1 MRYPIKKENMQM
13 FKAQILLVY
22 IFAFVISIAEAQ
34 GISTEAQVKVDMD
47 ECTDALQGEMTLIEA
62 LKKMNL
68 PHHSHPEKIQINL
81 RNLKHDLSPYSINTV
96 DHYSINSINSAKAFK
111 NLWNEFPNSRDRL
124 IAIANEINI
133 ITQSRNFDINKMHK
147 IYEMITD
154 KLLRI
159 YRNLQTQSKS
169 PIQTIKTIFHHE
181 MIILL
186 KRLYLTESEQKL
198 RDERHSDSYIKSFDH
213 VMESL
218 RLAQSLR
225 TQSINPYTTHIPEF
239 ADQVNSHITFIEEGI
254 ISQESSDK
262 NYRLSKLEILKTEA
276 ESRQKARSVTYRW
289 WLNFNLRLSIL
300 ATPAEITE
308 SDLYYTAPKEVV
320 EMATNDAWEH
330 FYEKLTLINY
340 KKGDNLYDYYL
351 DMYHLITL
359 LNQFPERIMI
369 PTIHDLGIIPINKSY
384 GTGVHLIGLNNKLTR
399 ADNQSMD
406 PYNFFMHDV
415 VNHAIHRKI
424 SDPQL
429 LIHLQYKLE
438 KLPKFRRQPAEYIYF
453 EVTHEEVD
461 KLTNLKD
468 ITSIRKIITK
478 LINEHHRIRNN
489 SIDRYNNR
497 ANHAYIDS
505 FLPFIPN
512 YATRTYD
519 SIEGFITEGAET
531 FTDLILEV
539 HEELGI
545 SDSN

>member
-1 MRYPIKKENMQM
+1 
-13 FKAQILLVY
+13 
-22 IFAFVISIAEAQ
+22 
-34 GISTEAQVKVDMD
+34 
-47 ECTDALQGEMTLIEA
+47 
-62 LKKMNL
+62 
-68 PHHSHPEKIQINL
+68 
-81 RNLKHDLSPYSINTV
+81 
-96 DHYSINSINSAKAFK
+96 
-111 NLWNEFPNSRDRL
+111 
-124 IAIANEINI
+124 
-133 ITQSRNFDINKMHK
+133 
-147 IYEMITD
+147 
-154 KLLRI
+154 
-159 YRNLQTQSKS
+159 
-169 PIQTIKTIFHHE
+169 
-181 MIILL
+181 
-186 KRLYLTESEQKL
+186 
-198 RDERHSDSYIKSFDH
+198 
-213 VMESL
+213 MEGL

-225 TQSINPYTTHIPEF
+225 TQSVNPYTTHIQEF
-239 ADQVNSHITFIEEGI
+239 ADQINSHITFIEEGI
-254 ISQESSDK
+254 RSQESSDK

-330 FYEKLTLINY
+330 FYEKLTLLNY

-351 DMYHLITL
+351 DMYYLITL

-369 PTIHDLGIIPINKSY
+369 PTRQDLGIIPINKSY
-384 GTGVHLIGLNNKLTR
+384 GTGVHFIGLNNKLTR

-415 VNHAIHRKI
+415 ANHAIHRKV

-438 KLPKFRRQPAEYIYF
+438 KLLKFRRQPAEYIYF
-453 EVTHEEVD
+453 EVTHEKAD
-461 KLTNLKD
+461 KLTHLKD

-497 ANHAYIDS
+497 ANHTYINS

-512 YATRTYD
+512 YVTRIYD

-545 SDSN
+545 SDNN